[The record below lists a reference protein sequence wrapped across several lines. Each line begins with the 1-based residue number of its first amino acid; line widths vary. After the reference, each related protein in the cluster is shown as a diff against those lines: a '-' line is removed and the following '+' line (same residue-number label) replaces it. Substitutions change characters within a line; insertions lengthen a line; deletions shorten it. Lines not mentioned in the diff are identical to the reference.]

1 MRYWIYCHEKEIY
14 ECCMKRDSKTREAT
28 MKGAKK
34 IFKSLISKQ
43 FKALVMMRRP
53 VKGKQGLGPDLPTG

>member
-1 MRYWIYCHEKEIY
+1 
-14 ECCMKRDSKTREAT
+14 

-34 IFKSLISKQ
+34 LFKSLISKQ
-43 FKALVMMRRP
+43 FKALVKMRRP